1 MSEGNSIKIPTWA
14 LPIGAALLSG
24 AIAWG
29 SMQAQAQATADE
41 VAEIKVKVEEADT
54 TGKLNAQAI
63 EQITQTSRE
72 LVNYDPKN
80 PNLDCDLREWRL
92 LETIQ
97 PPSERHE
104 VALDWLR
111 WNKQKCEYG
120 GQIYIRNTMPR
131 VLGTAHSVRVEMLT
145 WELVRPEAEVTQA
158 ILKKRRL

>member
-63 EQITQTSRE
+63 EQITQSLAQMNETARDSDAKLQTLIE
-72 LVNYDPKN
+72 LM
-80 PNLDCDLREWRL
+80 
-92 LETIQ
+92 I
-97 PPSERHE
+97 
-104 VALDWLR
+104 
-111 WNKQKCEYG
+111 KQAAN
-120 GQIYIRNTMPR
+120 Q
-131 VLGTAHSVRVEMLT
+131 
-145 WELVRPEAEVTQA
+145 
-158 ILKKRRL
+158 

>member
-63 EQITQTSRE
+63 EQITQSLAQMNETARDSDAKLQTLIE
-72 LVNYDPKN
+72 LM
-80 PNLDCDLREWRL
+80 
-92 LETIQ
+92 I
-97 PPSERHE
+97 
-104 VALDWLR
+104 
-111 WNKQKCEYG
+111 KQAA
-120 GQIYIRNTMPR
+120 N
-131 VLGTAHSVRVEMLT
+131 
-145 WELVRPEAEVTQA
+145 
-158 ILKKRRL
+158 

>member
-63 EQITQTSRE
+63 EQITQSLAHMNETARDSDAKLQTLIE
-72 LVNYDPKN
+72 LM
-80 PNLDCDLREWRL
+80 
-92 LETIQ
+92 I
-97 PPSERHE
+97 
-104 VALDWLR
+104 
-111 WNKQKCEYG
+111 KQAA
-120 GQIYIRNTMPR
+120 N
-131 VLGTAHSVRVEMLT
+131 
-145 WELVRPEAEVTQA
+145 
-158 ILKKRRL
+158 